1 MSPTTSQTRKRVTI
15 ITEAVIENVLLEDV
29 EKLGAH
35 GYTVSEAR
43 GKGSRG
49 VRSGSWGAS
58 ANIRVEVICDDATAE
73 RIMSHMWEHYY
84 NDYAMILFAHDVE
97 VLRPEKF

>member
-1 MSPTTSQTRKRVTI
+1 MSVTSATKRKRVTI
-15 ITEAVIENVLLEDV
+15 ITEAAIEGRLLDDV

-35 GYTVSEAR
+35 GYTISEAR
-43 GKGSRG
+43 GKGGRG
-49 VRSGSWGAS
+49 VRSGSWGPS
-58 ANIRVEVICDDATAE
+58 ANIRVEIICDDATADK
-73 RIMSHMWEHYY
+73 IMRHLWDHYY